1 MITTNANLEQE
12 YRLIRIDFA
21 NAELDVNGSID
32 SLYRD
37 WRRWRDKSE
46 VLSLPNRVAIDN
58 ADQWWARHLAQFR
71 SLIDPLHMMARAERA
86 HKDCMPAP
94 QRRS

>member
-12 YRLIRIDFA
+12 YRLIRIDLA
-21 NAELDVNGSID
+21 NAELDVNGSVD

-37 WRRWRDKSE
+37 WRRWRDKPE

-58 ADQWWARHLAQFR
+58 ADQWWLD
-71 SLIDPLHMMARAERA
+71 I
-86 HKDCMPAP
+86 
-94 QRRS
+94 